1 METDPIWIRVAEP
14 SDIEQ
19 IIAVSLGVRGVPGGD
34 AYGAITDEERL
45 FVVAETVDG
54 TIVGWA
60 KTHYFDSPAESA
72 PAGHYLGGVNV
83 LPEYRRRGIGSAL
96 TRPRLE
102 WIFDRAPEAWFFTNA
117 RNLASIELHSRLGFR
132 EIARASE
139 LHGVAFEGGVGILFS
154 RSGVR

>member
-1 METDPIWIRVAEP
+1 VETGPISIRVAEP
-14 SDIEQ
+14 SDVEQ
-19 IIAVSLGVRGVPGGD
+19 IIAVSLGVRGVPDGD
-34 AYGAITDEERL
+34 PHRAIADPERL
-45 FVVAETVDG
+45 FLIAETVDG

-60 KTHYFDSPAESA
+60 KTHHFDRPAKFA

-83 LPEYRRRGIGSAL
+83 LPDYRLTGIGTVL

-102 WIFDRAPEAWFFTNA
+102 RIFERAPEAWFFTNA
-117 RNLASIELHSRLGFR
+117 RNIASIELHSRLGFR

-154 RSGVR
+154 SSIVR

>member
-1 METDPIWIRVAEP
+1 VETGPISIRVAEP
-14 SDIEQ
+14 SDVEQ
-19 IIAVSLGVRGVPGGD
+19 IIAVSLGVRGVPGGNPHR
-34 AYGAITDEERL
+34 AIADPQRL

-83 LPEYRRRGIGSAL
+83 LPDYRLRGIGSAL

-102 WIFDRAPEAWFFTNA
+102 WIFERAPEAWFFTNA
-117 RNLASIELHSRLGFR
+117 RNIASIELHARLGFR
-132 EIARASE
+132 EVARASE

-154 RSGVR
+154 SSSVR